1 MIRRLIILLL
11 IVGCGSDSPT
21 ENTDSYDPQLV
32 GAWEMIVRTTIV
44 NGNETIINSNDDNNE
59 ITIMDEDGTYIFNLD
74 KDVIEHFPKGN
85 WWTIDNKIIIQDM
98 DPIYN
103 QEEMIFSINN
113 GILKLNFCTKHDIH
127 DNHPGKHLEIY
138 LNKTTNPSS

>member
-44 NGNETIINSNDDNNE
+44 NGNETN
-59 ITIMDEDGTYIFNLD
+59 
-74 KDVIEHFPKGN
+74 
-85 WWTIDNKIIIQDM
+85 
-98 DPIYN
+98 
-103 QEEMIFSINN
+103 
-113 GILKLNFCTKHDIH
+113 
-127 DNHPGKHLEIY
+127 PGLTFKMEQA
-138 LNKTTNPSS
+138 